1 MVGCIRYL
9 KKGQLILRSCSS
21 SKSYNELAIVLKDQS
36 PVETHVKVFVIGKE
50 SGTQKLTKTI
60 LALSDFGT
68 YKRGRSMNFLTNWT
82 IFLNFF

>member
-50 SGTQKLTKTI
+50 SGTKMWVPNRKDRKI
-60 LALSDFGT
+60 MIIDP
-68 YKRGRSMNFLTNWT
+68 
-82 IFLNFF
+82 